1 LTLDASFPD
10 TFEVKVFVRDGRLKL
25 VAAIELVSPS
35 IKDRPATRAAFA
47 SKCATYLSAGV
58 SLIVLDATTDR
69 PANLHQ
75 ELLSLLDYKDEARR
89 GLTMFAGAYRPV
101 LRNEKAEIDIWVS
114 PLAVS
119 QPLPTMPLRL
129 IEDLMI
135 PVDFETAYMDV
146 CRDRRMF

>member
-1 LTLDASFPD
+1 
-10 TFEVKVFVRDGRLKL
+10 
-25 VAAIELVSPS
+25 
-35 IKDRPATRAAFA
+35 
-47 SKCATYLSAGV
+47 
-58 SLIVLDATTDR
+58 
-69 PANLHQ
+69 
-75 ELLSLLDYKDEARR
+75 
-89 GLTMFAGAYRPV
+89 MFAGAYRPV

>member
-1 LTLDASFPD
+1 M
-10 TFEVKVFVRDGRLKL
+10 FVRDGRLKL

-75 ELLSLLDYKDEARR
+75 ELRSLLDYKDEARR